1 MKAGFTTP
9 PVVVGGVGGSGT
21 RVVAEMLEA
30 LGIFMG
36 DDLNDAHDNMTLAR
50 VFGSIRDRIQA
61 LGPVGA
67 AADPAA
73 AAAAAAAVAATLDDF
88 AGAMHRAYL
97 AQHDRRAGWGWK
109 VPGNHFILDHLAAA
123 FPGLAY
129 VHVIRHG
136 IDMAFST
143 NQNQLRNWGRHYG
156 IDVDGQ
162 PPERAAFAFWIAANR
177 RAVAEAQRLGI
188 RFLLLNFDTLCRRPA
203 ETAAPLLDLLGRSRQ
218 EVDAIVH
225 LVAPP
230 AALGRRAGRDLG
242 FVGPAEQA
250 ALREFGFEPD

>member
-1 MKAGFTTP
+1 MTAGFTAP

-21 RVVAEMLEA
+21 RVVAKMLET

-36 DDLNDAHDNMTLAR
+36 ADLNDAHDNLTLAR

-61 LGPVGA
+61 IGPVNA

-73 AAAAAAAVAATLDDF
+73 EAAAAAAVAATLDDF

-97 AQHDRRAGWGWK
+97 AQHDRREGWGWK
-109 VPGNHFILDHLAAA
+109 VPGNHFILAHLAAT

-129 VHVIRHG
+129 IHVIRHG
-136 IDMAFST
+136 VDMAFSANL
-143 NQNQLRNWGRHYG
+143 NQVRNWGRHYG

-177 RAVAEAQRLGI
+177 RAVADAQRLGI
-188 RFLLLNFDTLCRRPA
+188 RFLLLNFDALCRRPA
-203 ETAAPLLDLLGRSRQ
+203 ETAAPLLDFLGRSRQ
-218 EVDAIVH
+218 ELDAIVR
-225 LVAPP
+225 LVTPP
-230 AALGRRAGRDLG
+230 ASLGRRAGRDLA

-250 ALREFGFEPD
+250 ALLEFGFEPD

>member
-67 AADPAA
+67 AA
-73 AAAAAAAVAATLDDF
+73 AAVAATLDDL

-123 FPGLAY
+123 FPGLDY

-136 IDMAFST
+136 IDMAFSA
-143 NQNQLRNWGRHYG
+143 NQNQVRDWGRHYG

-162 PPERAAFAFWIAANR
+162 PPERAPR
-177 RAVAEAQRLGI
+177 SPSGS
-188 RFLLLNFDTLCRRPA
+188 RP
-203 ETAAPLLDLLGRSRQ
+203 TAAPSPRRSGW
-218 EVDAIVH
+218 AS
-225 LVAPP
+225 ASCS
-230 AALGRRAGRDLG
+230 
-242 FVGPAEQA
+242 
-250 ALREFGFEPD
+250 